1 MNSTP
6 QELFFFLLFGAVL
19 LLQFVYK
26 QWRGRAEGMQTPRA
40 PQDQDWEQDL
50 DLDEAAATAKPPA
63 PAWTFAPAAPS
74 GPQYAAAPATAARTP
89 PLVRRRPRRFSR
101 AALMPDRRA
110 VQDAIVIAA
119 ILSPC
124 HAQRPHGLE

>member
-40 PQDQDWEQDL
+40 PQDWEQ
-50 DLDEAAATAKPPA
+50 DLDEAAATATPPA
-63 PAWTFAPAAPS
+63 PAWTFTPAGASGPQWAAPAAM
-74 GPQYAAAPATAARTP
+74 AARTP
-89 PLVRRRPRRFSR
+89 PLLRQRQRRFSR
-101 AALMPDRRA
+101 SGLMPDRRA

>member
-26 QWRGRAEGMQTPRA
+26 QWRRRPEGMQTPRA

-50 DLDEAAATAKPPA
+50 DEAAATAAPPA
-63 PAWTFAPAAPS
+63 PAWTFTPAGASGPQWAAPAAM
-74 GPQYAAAPATAARTP
+74 AARTP
-89 PLVRRRPRRFSR
+89 PLLRQRQRRFSR
-101 AALMPDRRA
+101 SGLMPDRRA

>member
-26 QWRGRAEGMQTPRA
+26 QWRRRPEGMRTPSA
-40 PQDQDWEQDL
+40 PQDQ
-50 DLDEAAATAKPPA
+50 DLDEAAAMAAPPA
-63 PAWTFAPAAPS
+63 PAWTFTPAGAN
-74 GPQYAAAPATAARTP
+74 GPQWAAPATMAARTP
-89 PLVRRRPRRFSR
+89 SLLRQRQRRFSR
-101 AALMPDRRA
+101 SGLMPDRRA